1 MAFEIKGETTQ
12 EVQNKMAIIADMHC
26 ENMICRADNKT
37 RAQWYRNYCEYAYK
51 ICGSQ
56 YKLYPPGLINGTLR
70 DVLAEYKTQCVDI
83 HLNPDD
89 FTGDLS
95 AVCEEIYT
103 EYGESCHLP
112 PSNITKWTY
121 EKLAN
126 FYVSSL
132 PYYELL
138 GLGI

>member
-1 MAFEIKGETTQ
+1 MSFEIKGETAQ
-12 EVQNKMAIIADMHC
+12 EVHHKMAIISDMHC
-26 ENMICRADNKT
+26 ENMTCRDNKP
-37 RAQWYRNYCEYAYK
+37 RAQWYREYCEYVYK
-51 ICGSQ
+51 ICGVQ

-70 DVLAEYKTQCVDI
+70 EVLAEYKTRCSDI
-83 HLNPDD
+83 HLNPEE
-89 FTGDLS
+89 FSGDLS
-95 AVCEEIYT
+95 AVCAELYA
-103 EYGESCHLP
+103 EYGEPCHLP